1 MEKTVTI
8 YSPDGRERDV
18 DVHTASRL
26 VGAGKAGLGEP
37 WLFHKPPPLNWELEK
52 PRYRVTRNL
61 RPAQLARYRLEPP
74 FAECWDSDAHQ
85 YSTRPLAAN
94 EEIET
99 TDWPHPSFLPLNYSA
114 SRVLAFFN
122 AGMKSRMTQSPWHNG
137 QVRLENG
144 FSNVPG
150 IADVRPPKPEP
161 FNTRPAA

>member
-1 MEKTVTI
+1 MVI
-8 YSPDGRERDV
+8 PQ
-18 DVHTASRL
+18 AAAAQL
-26 VGAGKAGLGEP
+26 GAGKTSI
-37 WLFHKPPPLNWELEK
+37 
-52 PRYRVTRNL
+52 PR
-61 RPAQLARYRLEPP
+61 
-74 FAECWDSDAHQ
+74 H
-85 YSTRPLAAN
+85 PLAAN